1 MNVRLYMWQ
10 RLTALAMVPLIAGH
24 LATMIYAIQGGLTA
38 KEILSRTQGSLGW
51 ALFYGAFV
59 ILAAIHGAIGVRSV
73 ANEWTQLEG
82 RALDGLMWAFG
93 VALAALGLRAVAA
106 VVLP

>member
-1 MNVRLYMWQ
+1 MNVRLYAWQ
-10 RLTALAMVPLIAGH
+10 RLTALAMVPLIAAH

-38 KEILSRTQGSLGW
+38 KEILARTQGSVGW

-59 ILAAIHGAIGVRSV
+59 VLAAIHGAIGVRSV
-73 ANEWTQLEG
+73 VSEWSGLG
-82 RALDGLMWAFG
+82 LRALDGLMWSFG
-93 VALAALGLRAVAA
+93 LVLAALGLRAVVA